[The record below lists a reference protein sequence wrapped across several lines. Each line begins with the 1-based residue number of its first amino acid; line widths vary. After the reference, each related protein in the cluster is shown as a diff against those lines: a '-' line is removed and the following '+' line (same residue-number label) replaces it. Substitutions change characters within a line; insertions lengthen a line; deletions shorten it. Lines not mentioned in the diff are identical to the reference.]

1 MYNYPF
7 VNELAISSSHFL
19 LRIQYQAKMIV
30 DGIAPILEIDGS
42 NVRYCRILGLSN
54 KQRTFSEISRTD
66 YMICS

>member
-42 NVRYCRILGLSN
+42 NVSILGLSS
-54 KQRTFSEISRTD
+54 KQRTFREISRTD